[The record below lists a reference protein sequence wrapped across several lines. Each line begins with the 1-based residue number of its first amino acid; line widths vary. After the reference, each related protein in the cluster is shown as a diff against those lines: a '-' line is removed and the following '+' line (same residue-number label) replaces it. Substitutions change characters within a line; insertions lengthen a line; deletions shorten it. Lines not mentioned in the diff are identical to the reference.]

1 MPTIQDQ
8 LSITRQTLMWVQPDN
23 AAMFQEQEFP
33 CWFVVDKDAPG
44 AYYGFPIVDGVDAR
58 NPIGFKLAYHYPGSQ
73 TDPDQVDRTILPSD
87 SAPLLDFLDK
97 YIPKAKGQVL
107 DIKTCLYCNSKDEHF
122 VIDNLNGA
130 EESVCYARGFSGH
143 GFKFVSVIGEIM
155 ADLAIKGFTTLPIEF
170 LSANRFLR
178 S

>member
-1 MPTIQDQ
+1 
-8 LSITRQTLMWVQPDN
+8 MWVQPDN
-23 AAMFQEQEFP
+23 AEMFQEPEFP
-33 CWFVVDKDAPG
+33 CWLVVDKDAPG
-44 AYYGFPIVDGVDAR
+44 AYYGFPIVHGVDTR

-97 YIPKAKGQVL
+97 YIPKVKGQVL
-107 DIKTCLYCNSKDEHF
+107 NIKTCLYSNSRDEHF
-122 VIDNLNGA
+122 VIDNLKGA

-155 ADLAIKGFTTLPIEF
+155 ADLATKGSTSLPIEF
-170 LSANRFLR
+170 LSAKRF
-178 S
+178 

>member
-1 MPTIQDQ
+1 MPSIQDQ

-23 AAMFQEQEFP
+23 AEMFQEPEFP
-33 CWFVVDKDAPG
+33 CWLVVDKDAPG

-58 NPIGFKLAYHYPGSQ
+58 NPIGFKFAYHYPGCQ

-97 YIPKAKGQVL
+97 YIPKVKGQVL
-107 DIKTCLYCNSKDEHF
+107 DIKTCLYSNSRDEHF
-122 VIDNLNGA
+122 VIDNLKGA
-130 EESVCYARGFSGH
+130 EENVCYARGFSGH

-155 ADLAIKGFTTLPIEF
+155 ADLAIKGSTSLPIEF
-170 LSANRFLR
+170 LSAKRF
-178 S
+178 